1 MSEDLITTAPA
12 SALAAFA
19 EPNGL
24 DPFIDAVKK
33 IVTEFKHDLSTAT
46 GRKKTASLAAKVSSF
61 KVSMDDMGKSLTE
74 DWKNKSKVV
83 DQARKKMRD
92 ELDSLRDEARRP
104 LTEWEDKEKSRVANI
119 KAKIEEISSLAYE
132 VIGENLTVPALESR
146 LFSAMDYAIDDSF
159 EEFELEALEVRG
171 ATIDMLQSNLGKA
184 KLAESQ
190 RLELE
195 RLRAESEARAK
206 ADREETL
213 RKEGELRAQREAE
226 TKLRAEQERMEA
238 QKQFAIKE
246 AERKELDARRIA
258 EQQAKALRDAEERA
272 RMAEINAR
280 RKAEAEARAI
290 EEEKAR
296 REANV
301 AHNKKI
307 KRQAKESLLSLGID
321 EKICIQIVLAI
332 DAGKINNVTINY

>member
-1 MSEDLITTAPA
+1 MSEDLLTTAPA

-33 IVTEFKHDLSTAT
+33 IVSEFKHDLSTGV

-61 KVSMDDMGKSLTE
+61 KVSMDEMGKSLTE

-83 DQARKKMRD
+83 DQVRKKMRE
-92 ELDSLRDEARRP
+92 ELDAVRDEARRP
-104 LTEWEDKEKSRVANI
+104 LTEWEDKEKARVARI
-119 KAKIEEISSLAYE
+119 RAKIEEISSLASE
-132 VIGENLTVPALESR
+132 VIGENLTVTALESR

-159 EEFELEALEVRG
+159 EEFKLEAVETRLKSIDFLRNNLE
-171 ATIDMLQSNLGKA
+171 KA
-184 KLAESQ
+184 RLAESQ
-190 RLELE
+190 RIELE

-206 ADREETL
+206 AEREESL

-226 TKLRAEQERMEA
+226 
-238 QKQFAIKE
+238 
-246 AERKELDARRIA
+246 RKELDARRIV
-258 EQQAKALRDAEERA
+258 EQQAKVLREAEERA

-296 REANV
+296 READV

>member
-33 IVTEFKHDLSTAT
+33 IVSEFKHDLSTGV

-61 KVSMDDMGKSLTE
+61 KVSMDEMGKSLTE
-74 DWKNKSKVV
+74 DWKQKSKVV
-83 DQARKKMRD
+83 DQVRKKMRD

-104 LTEWEDKEKSRVANI
+104 LTEWEDKEKARVARI
-119 KAKIEEISSLAYE
+119 KAKIEEISVLAYE
-132 VIGENLTVPALESR
+132 VIGENLTVTALESR
-146 LFSAMDYAIDDSF
+146 LFSAMAYDVDDSF
-159 EEFELEALEVRG
+159 EEFKREAVEARLKS
-171 ATIDMLQSNLGKA
+171 IDRLKNNLGKA

-190 RLELE
+190 RIELE

-206 ADREETL
+206 AEREESL

-226 TKLRAEQERMEA
+226 AKAEAEQA
-238 QKQFAIKE
+238 KAIEE
-246 AERKELDARRIA
+246 AERKELEAIRLS
-258 EQQAKALRDAEERA
+258 ESNAKALREAEERA

-296 REANV
+296 READA

>member
-1 MSEDLITTAPA
+1 MEDLILTAPA
-12 SALAAFA
+12 SALTAFA

-24 DPFIDAVKK
+24 DPFIDAVRK
-33 IVTEFKHDLSTAT
+33 IVSEFEHDLSTGA

-61 KVSMDDMGKSLTE
+61 KVSMDEMGKSLTE

-83 DQARKKMRD
+83 DQTRKKMRD
-92 ELDSLRDEARRP
+92 ELDALRDEARRP
-104 LTEWEDKEKSRVANI
+104 LTEWEDKEKARVATI
-119 KAKIEEISSLAYE
+119 RAKIEDLRNYAVGFETVEDLE
-132 VIGENLTVPALESR
+132 RRLTALEV
-146 LFSAMDYAIDDSF
+146 ATEIDDSF
-159 EEFELEALEVRG
+159 EEFKLEAIETRC
-171 ATIDMLQSNLGKA
+171 ASIDILKSNLAKA

-195 RLRAESEARAK
+195 LLRAEAEARAK
-206 ADREETL
+206 ADREESL

-226 TKLRAEQERMEA
+226 SKLKAEQERMEA

-246 AERKELDARRIA
+246 AERKELDARRLA
-258 EQQAKALRDAEERA
+258 EFNAKALRDAEERA
-272 RMAEINAR
+272 RMAEENAK

-296 REANV
+296 REANA

-307 KRQAKESLLSLGID
+307 KSQAKACLISLGLDEQTAIKVIIAID
-321 EKICIQIVLAI
+321 ENKVKNIRIE
-332 DAGKINNVTINY
+332 Y

>member
-1 MSEDLITTAPA
+1 MSEEIIFTATA

-33 IVTEFKHDLSTAT
+33 IVSEFKHDLSTAT

-92 ELDSLRDEARRP
+92 ELDALRDEARRP
-104 LTEWEDKEKSRVANI
+104 LTEWENKEKSRVATI
-119 KAKIEEISSLAYE
+119 RAKIEYIRNGSAEAPCCGSELAAIE
-132 VIGENLTVPALESR
+132 WRLKLLE
-146 LFSAMDYAIDDSF
+146 DYIIDDSF
-159 EEFELEALEVRG
+159 EEFKFEALEVRG
-171 ATIDMLQSNLGKA
+171 ATIGMLKSNLAKA
-184 KLAESQ
+184 NLAESQ
-190 RLELE
+190 RIELE

-206 ADREETL
+206 AEREEAL
-213 RKEGELRAQREAE
+213 RKEGELRVQREAE
-226 TKLRAEQERMEA
+226 AKIKAEQAKAEGEKR
-238 QKQFAIKE
+238 KAIEE
-246 AERKELDARRIA
+246 AERKELEARRLA
-258 EQQAKALRDAEERA
+258 ESNAKALRMAEE
-272 RMAEINAR
+272 NAR
-280 RKAEAEARAI
+280 RKVEAEARSI

-296 REANV
+296 READA

-307 KRQAKESLLSLGID
+307 KRQAKESLMTLGID
-321 EKICIQIVLAI
+321 EKTCIQIVLAI
-332 DAGKINNVTINY
+332 DAGNIQNVAINY